1 MAYQVY
7 FAELSEEN
15 KALTMTLLRF
25 KEEAGTIEP
34 DEATLLAELRGSP
47 TPWPQ
52 TMAAD
57 EPQPRFYG
65 RNNGGSNNSGSNGSA
80 RRNSRRGPSN
90 GRQFRGSDRGG
101 AAAAD

>member
-57 EPQPRFYG
+57 EPQPRSYG
-65 RNNGGSNNSGSNGSA
+65 RNNGGSAAGGGSA
-80 RRNSRRGPSN
+80 RRNSRRGSSN
-90 GRQFRGSDRGG
+90 GRQFRGTDRG

>member
-1 MAYQVY
+1 MAYQIY

-47 TPWPQ
+47 TPWPP
-52 TMAAD
+52 D
-57 EPQPRFYG
+57 DG
-65 RNNGGSNNSGSNGSA
+65 R
-80 RRNSRRGPSN
+80 R
-90 GRQFRGSDRGG
+90 
-101 AAAAD
+101 